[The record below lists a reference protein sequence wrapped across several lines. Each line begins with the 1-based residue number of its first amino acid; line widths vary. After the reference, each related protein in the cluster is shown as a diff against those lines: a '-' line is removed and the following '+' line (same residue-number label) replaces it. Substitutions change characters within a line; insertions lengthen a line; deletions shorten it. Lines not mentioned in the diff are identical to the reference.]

1 MDVLERLLFD
11 LQSSITESDGNLE
24 PSTLVSNIVAHA
36 SSNDLD
42 DIDQQYVSNLL
53 LQSKSPPS
61 LLVFLKEASHSKDD
75 KGIVMAKKE
84 VLKFLAK
91 YIKEMDSIVN
101 FALDLYK
108 TFYSSFKQEES
119 NDVKKA
125 CLVTLKNI
133 FRRCQQIQSVSDDKL
148 SIQGDDLS
156 AVLIPEKI
164 KLSDMFQVIL
174 FKYGQQKIPKG
185 LKNEL
190 LNLLG
195 ILIGA
200 YSDNECVKKEINSII
215 DLCMNELKNTFSVNN
230 QKPEMSIVPGAL
242 SCLDRCMFISEVN
255 GRFLD
260 NAVLWEYLLKAT
272 SIASANDA
280 TRFAISGKALRI
292 IKHHAPM
299 FQSLIGENA
308 GVTYEVVNKSHQS
321 GKKAILKHSEEALYA
336 VLAQISSSASTK
348 SYTSQEKKGGR
359 IAVLQRLC
367 IGYLDSLTSIGISS
381 KEITVAVTGIAAIAS
396 SLSLLDLT
404 ASKAVQTQMKSDKI
418 TSTNGIM
425 VIIHTLIRA
434 AKEGTEDAEGF
445 SHEEGVLSL
454 DINTAGKVVTHDI
467 QIRGYICICT

>member
-11 LQSSITESDGNLE
+11 LQSSVTENDSNLE

-36 SSNDLD
+36 SSEDLV

-84 VLKFLAK
+84 ALKFLAK
-91 YIKEMDSIVN
+91 YIKKMDSIVN
-101 FALDLYK
+101 FALDLCK
-108 TFYSSFKQEES
+108 TSFSSFKQEES

-125 CLVTLKNI
+125 CLVTLKNV
-133 FRRCQQIQSVSDDKL
+133 FRRCQQIQPIIDEKI

-156 AVLIPEKI
+156 VVLAPEKI
-164 KLSDMFQVIL
+164 KLSDMFEVIL

-200 YSDNECVKKEINSII
+200 YPDNIYVNQKIHSII
-215 DLCMNELKNTFSVNN
+215 GLCMSELKNTFSESN
-230 QKPEMSIVPGAL
+230 QKPELSIVPGAL
-242 SCLDRCMFISEVN
+242 SCLDRCMFISEMN
-255 GRFLD
+255 GFFLN
-260 NAVLWEYLLKAT
+260 NAIFWKYVLQAA
-272 SIASANDA
+272 SIASSDDA

-336 VLAQISSSASTK
+336 VLTQISYSAASMK
-348 SYTSQEKKGGR
+348 NYTSQERNGGS

-367 IGYLDSLTSIGISS
+367 IGYLDSLTSIGKTS

-396 SLSLLDLT
+396 SLSLLDLS
-404 ASKAVQTQMKSDKI
+404 ASKAVQAQMKNDKM

-425 VIIHTLIRA
+425 VIINTLIRA
-434 AKEGTEDAEGF
+434 AKESTEDGEEF

-454 DINTAGKVVTHDI
+454 DTTTAGKVV
-467 QIRGYICICT
+467 ICKYR